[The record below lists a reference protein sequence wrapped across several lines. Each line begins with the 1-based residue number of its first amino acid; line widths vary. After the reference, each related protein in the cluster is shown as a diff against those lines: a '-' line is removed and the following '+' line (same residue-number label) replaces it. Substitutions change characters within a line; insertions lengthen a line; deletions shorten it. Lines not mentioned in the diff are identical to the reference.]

1 LYREILQKLVENGII
16 GLEESP
22 DVILRTGFINIVEN
36 WLQKYFKQYNRKGGK
51 PSARIHKDNL
61 EQFHERWSNIR
72 SDDVCFACLRQI
84 PQYNLPC
91 GHCIC
96 RTCVVNFGE
105 QTADDPWEFRIH
117 QCFLCMRAMNLL
129 MKIDPPTAGV
139 GVLCLDG
146 GGVRGIVPLTL
157 MRRIQDQIGLPISLQ
172 RFFKAAFGVSSGQYI
187 LSDRGMIC

>member
-1 LYREILQKLVENGII
+1 
-16 GLEESP
+16 
-22 DVILRTGFINIVEN
+22 
-36 WLQKYFKQYNRKGGK
+36 
-51 PSARIHKDNL
+51 
-61 EQFHERWSNIR
+61 
-72 SDDVCFACLRQI
+72 
-84 PQYNLPC
+84 
-91 GHCIC
+91 
-96 RTCVVNFGE
+96 
-105 QTADDPWEFRIH
+105 
-117 QCFLCMRAMNLL
+117 MRAMNLL